1 MKKFIILLLL
11 IVSVFAVALCAVSC
25 KDKESETPSSVGQ
38 TESVGSGNS
47 DNSGNS
53 GNSGGLGSSESV
65 AEAEL
70 KTFEGVV
77 FNGGEFVYDGSEK
90 YIAVSGLPSGAT
102 VDYTDNKGTDAGVYN
117 ATATIRK
124 ENYKTLTLKAVL
136 TIHKADIKGVTF
148 EDKIAEYDTFVH
160 SVEVTGDI
168 PAEVSVK
175 TTYNGVE
182 TSGVTEV
189 GEYLVILT
197 LEGKNYNTLTKT
209 ATLTITSTEE
219 RLFSAVYSGGIYFQ
233 NNLDGNKLYLY
244 KNGLIKI
251 NDDIPEYLTTS
262 GDKLYYSSKALFG
275 SAVKTYTDQSTGASV
290 FTNVAGEY
298 LVSDGSYLYYAKN
311 SFIDRKDTN
320 GIYRISL
327 SGNGAEPQRIVK
339 NKAAYLAIS
348 GNYIYYSNL
357 SDGKKL
363 YKVSKTAS
371 GLENG
376 TKVRSGDFA
385 DEKVEYIIADGNT
398 IYFNSTKTVAGVG
411 IAAAIRKLNVT
422 TGKEIK
428 LTTDA
433 GKYLAKSGNYI
444 YYINND
450 KLTSELFGDGIYKI
464 NSSIASDN
472 DKSGEKVLSATNGNG
487 YSSLASDGSNLYYYK
502 LNDKHFYKNSLSGNA
517 EVDLMKGFVPP
528 EPEMK
533 AACYAETKV
542 YNGEVYY
549 INPYGD
555 GMLYKYN
562 LSLKRVNKVLE
573 DRVSNVY
580 FYNGYMYYSTCIATN
595 YALFRMN
602 LETKESEKI
611 SSDRCDRLIFDGETI
626 YYVKVGSVWNNY
638 IYKMGLDGTNPVKLN
653 DKSQWVA
660 SLAKIGNVF
669 YYTSNPKVGY
679 KKLCKYDITTNK
691 DVDLGQK
698 AKFVATDGVTLYF
711 YDHDAKALKS
721 CDQSGNNV
729 KTLVKNVDINEM
741 AVGGGKIYYSDMTA
755 KKFYV
760 YDISGGKTTK
770 ISDFCAD
777 GISIDNGKLYFIG
790 AAADYQNDYPI
801 LSRGDGRLY
810 CYDGKT
816 VSKLA

>member
-1 MKKFIILLLL
+1 MKKIIISLLL
-11 IVSVFAVALCAVSC
+11 IASVCAFALCSVSC

-38 TESVGSGNS
+38 SGNVDSGNS
-47 DNSGNS
+47 SGY
-53 GNSGGLGSSESV
+53 GSSETSESV
-65 AEAEL
+65 AETEL
-70 KTFEGVV
+70 KTFTGIV
-77 FNGGEFVYDGSEK
+77 FGGGEFVYDGSEK
-90 YIAVSGLPSGAT
+90 SITVSGLPGGAT
-102 VDYTDNKGTDAGVYN
+102 VEYTDNKATDAGVYN

-136 TIHKADIKGVTF
+136 TINKADITGVTF
-148 EDKIAEYDTFVH
+148 EDKIVEYDTFAH
-160 SVEVTGDI
+160 SIEVVGDL

-189 GEYLVILT
+189 GEYAVVLT
-197 LEGKNYNTLTKT
+197 IGGKNYNTFTKT
-209 ATLTITSTEE
+209 AILTITSTEE
-219 RLFSAVYSGGIYFQ
+219 KLFSAVYSNGVYFQ
-233 NNLDGNKLYLY
+233 NNLDDNKLYSY
-244 KNGLIKI
+244 KNGLTKI
-251 NDDIPEYLTTS
+251 NDDIPEYLIVS
-262 GDKLYYSSKALFG
+262 GGKLYYSSKALFG
-275 SAVKTYTDQSTGASV
+275 SAIKTYSDQSTGASV
-290 FTNVAGEY
+290 FTSVAGEY

-311 SFIDRKDTN
+311 SFIDRKDAN

-327 SGNGAEPQRIVK
+327 SGSGAEPERIVK

-385 DEKVEYIIADGNT
+385 DEKVEYIIADGNN
-398 IYFNSTKTVAGVG
+398 IYFNSTKTVAGIGV
-411 IAAAIRKLNVT
+411 AAAIRKLNVN

-433 GKYLAKSGNYI
+433 GKYLCKSGNYI

-464 NSSIASDN
+464 SSSTASDN
-472 DKSGEKVLSATNGNG
+472 NKSGEKVLSASDGNG
-487 YSSLASDGSNLYYYK
+487 YSSLASDGTNLYYYK

-528 EPEMK
+528 APEMK

-542 YNGEVYY
+542 YNGEIYY

-562 LSLKRVNKVLE
+562 LTSKRVNKVLE

-595 YALFRMN
+595 YALFRIN

-611 SSDRCDRLIFDGETI
+611 SSDRCDRLIFDGGTI

-638 IYKMGLDGTNPVKLN
+638 IYKMGLDGSNPVKLN

-660 SLAKIGNVF
+660 SLAKIGNTF
-669 YYTSNPKVGY
+669 YFTSNPKVGY

-698 AKFVATDGVTLYF
+698 AKLVTTDWVTLYF

-721 CDQSGNNV
+721 CDQNGSNV
-729 KTLVKNVDINEM
+729 KTLVKNVNINEM
-741 AVGGGKIYYSDMTA
+741 VYDGGKIYYSDMTA
-755 KKFYV
+755 KNFNV
-760 YDISGGKTTK
+760 YDISGGKTTT
-770 ISDFCAD
+770 IADFCAD
-777 GISIDNGKLYFIG
+777 GISIDGGKLYFIG

-801 LSRGDGRLY
+801 LSQGDGRLY

-816 VSKLA
+816 VTKLA

>member
-1 MKKFIILLLL
+1 MLIIS
-11 IVSVFAVALCAVSC
+11 IFAVALCAVSC
-25 KDKESETPSSVGQ
+25 KDKENENSSSVGQ
-38 TESVGSGNS
+38 TETFDSGN
-47 DNSGNS
+47 NGNP
-53 GNSGGLGSSESV
+53 GSSESV
-65 AEAEL
+65 TEAEL
-70 KTFEGVV
+70 KTFTGIV
-77 FNGGEFVYDGSEK
+77 FNDSEFVYDGSEK
-90 YIAVSGLPSGAT
+90 SITVNGLPGGAT
-102 VDYTDNKGTDAGVYN
+102 VDYTANKATDAGVYN

-124 ENYKTLTLKAVL
+124 ENYKTLTLNAVL

-148 EDKIAEYDTFVH
+148 EDISVEYDTFAH
-160 SVEVTGDI
+160 SIEVTGDI
-168 PAEVSVK
+168 PAEVNVK
-175 TTYNGVE
+175 RLINGVE

-189 GEYLVILT
+189 GEYTVVLT

-219 RLFSAVYSGGIYFQ
+219 SLFSAVYSGGVYFQ
-233 NNLDGNKLYLY
+233 NNLDDNKLYSY
-244 KNGLIKI
+244 KNGLTKI
-251 NDDIPEYLTTS
+251 NDDIPEYLTAS

-275 SAVKTYTDQSTGASV
+275 SAIKTYTDQSTGASV
-290 FTNVAGEY
+290 FTNIAGEY
-298 LVSDGSYLYYAKN
+298 LACDGSYLYYAKN
-311 SFIDRKDTN
+311 SFIDRKDAN

-327 SGNGAEPQRIVK
+327 SGNSAKPERIVK

-363 YKVSKTAS
+363 YKVSKAAN

-376 TKVRSGDFA
+376 TKVRSGDLA
-385 DEKVEYIIADGNT
+385 DEKVGYIIADGNN
-398 IYFNSTKTVAGVG
+398 IYFNSTKTVAGIGV
-411 IAAAIRKLNVT
+411 AAAIRKLNAN

-433 GKYLAKSGNYI
+433 GKYLNKSGNYI

-450 KLTSELFGDGIYKI
+450 KLTSELFGDGIYRI
-464 NSSIASDN
+464 SASIASDN
-472 DKSGEKVLSATNGNG
+472 NKAGEKVLSAAGGNG
-487 YSSLASDGSNLYYYK
+487 YSSLASDGTNLYYYK
-502 LNDKHFYKNSLSGNA
+502 LNDKHFYKNSLNGSA

-528 EPEMK
+528 ELEMK
-533 AACYAETKV
+533 TACFAETKV

-562 LSLKRVNKVLE
+562 IASKRVNKVLE

-602 LETKESEKI
+602 LQTKESEKI

-638 IYKMGLDGTNPVKLN
+638 IYKMGLDGGNPVKLN

-660 SLAKIGNVF
+660 SLAKIGNAF

-679 KKLCKYDITTNK
+679 KKLCKYDMATDK

-698 AKFVATDGVTLYF
+698 AKFVTTDGVTLYF

-721 CDQSGNNV
+721 CDQSGKNV

-741 AVGGGKIYYSDMTA
+741 VYDGGKIYYSDMTA
-755 KKFYV
+755 GKFNV
-760 YDISGGKTTK
+760 YDISSGKITK
-770 ISDFCAD
+770 IADTCAD

-790 AAADYQNDYPI
+790 AAADYQNDYPF
-801 LSRGDGRLY
+801 LSKGDGRLY

-816 VSKLA
+816 VAV